1 LASPAPTAEFCSRSL
16 HDALPISGAT
26 VQIVLK
32 DAGGLDAGDPGIRA
46 MLDEVRSLPSVAD
59 VQPPGEGSVS
69 PDGTIGYATV
79 TLDGVA
85 EDVPAEHVTK
95 IIDTAQAA
103 AGDGLQVELG
113 GDPVRNVQEEGGGG
127 AEGAGMLAALI
138 ILILLFGSLIA
149 AAVPLVTALF
159 AVGSAVG
166 LIALASHV
174 FTVADFTPP
183 IMMLIGLGVGVDYA
197 LLIFYRYRHELLRGA
212 DPADAARFAL
222 DVAGRTV
229 FFAGCTVII

>member
-1 LASPAPTAEFCSRSL
+1 STLFRS
-16 HDALPISGAT
+16 
-26 VQIVLK
+26 
-32 DAGGLDAGDPGIRA
+32 
-46 MLDEVRSLPSVAD
+46 
-59 VQPPGEGSVS
+59 
-69 PDGTIGYATV
+69 YATV

-166 LIALASHV
+166 LTALASHV
-174 FTVADFTPP
+174 FTAADFTPP
-183 IMMLIGLGVGVDYA
+183 SMMPIGLGVGVDYA
-197 LLIFYRYRHELLRGA
+197 LLSLYRDPHEVPRG
-212 DPADAARFAL
+212 PGPR
-222 DVAGRTV
+222 
-229 FFAGCTVII
+229 AGCQ